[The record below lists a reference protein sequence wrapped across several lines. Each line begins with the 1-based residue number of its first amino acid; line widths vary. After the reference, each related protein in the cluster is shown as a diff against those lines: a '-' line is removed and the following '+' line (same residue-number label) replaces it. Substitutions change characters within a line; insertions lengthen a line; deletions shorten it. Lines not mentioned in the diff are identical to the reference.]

1 MLKLNFMSVRKKY
14 TYDNEGRLVEVQE
27 WTEPTGNPNNE
38 NGCCGAIF
46 LIFVLFIL
54 YKMCT

>member
-14 TYDNEGRLVEVQE
+14 TYDSEGRLVEVQE
-27 WTEPTGNPNNE
+27 WTEIPGNQDDG

-46 LIFVLFIL
+46 LIFLLFVL